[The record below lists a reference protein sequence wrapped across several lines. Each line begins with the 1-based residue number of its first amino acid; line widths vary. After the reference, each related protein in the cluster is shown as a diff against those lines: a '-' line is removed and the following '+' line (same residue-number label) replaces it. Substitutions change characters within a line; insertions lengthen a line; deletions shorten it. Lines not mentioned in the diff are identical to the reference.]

1 MKHRREKKNKVAVL
15 GTIAVIVSLML
26 LASMPTASAKL
37 YGDANGD
44 GVIDEADMT
53 YVEQIIAGEKP
64 KNELADA
71 NQDGKI
77 DLLDVAYIESII
89 LGNVPHPGKT
99 LRIVIGAE
107 PDDLNPLTMYSH
119 SQSDLP
125 KFFNGLV
132 KFDENLDL
140 APDLAESWD
149 VSAGGKEYTFHLR
162 QDVKWHD
169 GEEFTAEDV
178 KYTYDLIRSGEITA
192 MIPLGIEYEDIE
204 EVEIVDDYTVKFTLS
219 EGIVPFRE
227 RFAVAILP
235 KHLLE
240 DEDLTETD
248 FWQNPIGTGPYEFKE
263 WAKGDKLVMV
273 ANPNYFAGAPVIS
286 ELTFVFVPEETARV
300 SLLKGGEVDITKI
313 DARTKKTLTGESGI
327 EIYTMPA
334 ANWYGLTLPTK
345 TVPFADKKVRQAIA
359 YAINKQLILDTIFY
373 GEGEVAYSPFRNSSW
388 VYNPEIEYN
397 YDPDKAR
404 QLLAQAGYNDTDGD
418 GIVEKDGEKL
428 EFPLIYPVANI
439 ERKDIAIA
447 VKTDLAAVGINA
459 ELEGLSWSE
468 IKARLHDDPYTVSWG
483 SPYDPDVLN
492 YKLWHSKFLY
502 QGWYNPACYDNP
514 AVDALLD
521 EGRTTLDREERE
533 RIYDEFQEILVDDQ
547 PIAFF
552 VFSDY
557 VYAVNDQLAGIIP
570 RPGPHG
576 AGVRGGMTG
585 ELWWNVED
593 WDIEQ

>member
-1 MKHRREKKNKVAVL
+1 M
-15 GTIAVIVSLML
+15 IVGVML
-26 LASMPTASAKL
+26 LASMPMATAKL
-37 YGDANGD
+37 YGDANED
-44 GVIDEADMT
+44 GVIDEADMS
-53 YVEQIIAGEKP
+53 YVWQIIAGEKP

-71 NQDGKI
+71 NQDGEI
-77 DLLDVAYIESII
+77 DARDATYIENII
-89 LGNVPHPGKT
+89 LGNAPHPGKT
-99 LRIVIGAE
+99 LRIAIGDE
-107 PDDLNPLTMYSH
+107 PDDLNPLAMYSH
-119 SQSDLP
+119 SQSDLL
-125 KFFNGLV
+125 KFFNGLL
-132 KFDENLDL
+132 KFDEDLDL
-140 APDLAESWD
+140 VPDLAESWD
-149 VSAGGKEYTFHLR
+149 VSDDGEECTFHLR
-162 QDVKWHD
+162 QGVMWHD

-178 KYTYDLIRSGEITA
+178 KYTYDLILSGDVTS
-192 MIPLGIEYEDIE
+192 MIPLATEYSDIIE
-204 EVEIVDDYTVKFTLS
+204 EVEIVDDYTVKFTLQ
-219 EGIVPFRE
+219 EAMVPFRE
-227 RFAVAILP
+227 RFAVAIVP

-248 FWQNPIGTGPYEFKE
+248 FWQNPVGTGPYEFKE

-313 DARTKKTLTGESGI
+313 DARTKRTLTGESGI
-327 EIYTMPA
+327 EIYIMPA

-345 TVPFADKKVRQAIA
+345 TVPFTDKKVRQAIA

-373 GEGEVAYSPFRNSSW
+373 GEGEVAYGPFRNSSW
-388 VYNPEIEYN
+388 VYNPEIEYI

-418 GIVEKDGEKL
+418 AIVEKDGKKL
-428 EFPLIYPVANI
+428 EFTVMYPVSDI
-439 ERKDIAIA
+439 ERRDIAIA
-447 VKTDLAAVGINA
+447 VTTDLAAVGIKA

-468 IKARLHDDPYTVSWG
+468 IKARLHDDPYTVAWG

-502 QGWYNPACYDNP
+502 QGWYNPACYENP

-521 EGRTTLDREERE
+521 EGRTTFDTEERE
-533 RIYDEFQEILVDDQ
+533 RIYGEFQEILVDDQ
-547 PIAFF
+547 PVAFF
-552 VFSDY
+552 LFSDY
-557 VYAVNDQLAGIIP
+557 VYAVNDQLAGIIAT

-576 AGVRGGMTG
+576 AGVSGGMTG